1 LKLLFILLL
10 SFISL
15 FSSTIEHKVWD
26 KGESLLTFFKKNHI
40 SKDVYFNLSKTDK
53 ELCSEIIAGTKY
65 HIMINENDSIDQVLI
80 PISEEMQIHI
90 QKENVG
96 YSLDIIPIEFTQFD
110 QTISISINSS
120 PYKDIVEQTNNK
132 LLARE
137 LLRSFK
143 KNVPFKKMRKGNHVV
158 IHFSQRVRLG
168 QYFGAPKIKSAMVEV
183 RKRKYYIFKN
193 EKDDRYYDEKARSMT
208 SFFLKVPLRYKR
220 ISSKFTYKR
229 YHPILKKYKAHLG
242 IDYAAPTGRKIFAAA
257 SGKIIHRG
265 RKGGYGKT
273 IIIRHK
279 NGYKTLYAHQY
290 KFAKGLRV
298 GSYVKQGRLIGYV
311 GSTGRS
317 TGPHLHFGLY
327 KNGRAVN
334 PNKIIRVTKTKLK
347 GKVKNK
353 FVKFVKLQ
361 KIMLDKALGENKKP
375 LNFDSFKNNYPI
387 EDKLGV

>member
-1 LKLLFILLL
+1 MRILFLILLNVIL
-10 SFISL
+10 LNGSY
-15 FSSTIEHKVWD
+15 IEYKTWG
-26 KGESLLTFFKKNHI
+26 KGESLLTFFKKHHI

-53 ELCSEIIAGTKY
+53 ELCSEIIAGSTFQVLKDDK
-65 HIMINENDSIDQVLI
+65 NLLQVLI

-96 YSLDIIPIEFTQFD
+96 YSLDIIPIEFSQIN
-110 QTISISINSS
+110 QVVAIKINSS
-120 PYKDIVEQTNNK
+120 PYKDILEQTNNK

-137 LLRSFK
+137 LIRAFK
-143 KNVPFKKMRKGNHVV
+143 KSVPFKKMRKGNHVV
-158 IHFSQRVRLG
+158 INYTQRVRFG
-168 QYFGAPKIKSAMVEV
+168 KWFGAPRIISAMIEV

-193 EKDDRYYDEKARSMT
+193 KKDGRYYDKKARSMT

-220 ISSKFTYKR
+220 ISSPFTHKR
-229 YHPILKKYKAHLG
+229 YHPILKKYRAHLG
-242 IDYAAPTGRKIFAAA
+242 IDYAAPTGRKIHAAA

-273 IIIRHK
+273 IIIKHK

-290 KFAKGLRV
+290 KFAKGLKV
-298 GSYVKQGRLIGYV
+298 GSWVKQGKLIGYV

-334 PNKIIRVTKTKLK
+334 PNKIIKVTKNKLK
-347 GKVKNK
+347 GKTKNTFMS
-353 FVKFVKLQ
+353 FVKKQ
-361 KIMLDKALGENKKP
+361 KKILAFELKNGTKP
-375 LNFDSFKNNYPI
+375 LKLENFNSI
-387 EDKLGV
+387 STLEG